1 LLWRDVAPN
10 YLGDPNDLENSEDCR
25 GAGGHGNQHVR
36 LRSAQIDCIERS
48 ARLRRQSVARSQAGF
63 GFTGCASAA
72 KPPNFLRIRLPSPR
86 KSRAPP
92 RHLQSWQDLLPRL
105 SLGRRQAGLERVRRV
120 KGQRRDKVNLTR
132 ARRRSDRPCT
142 HIVLLQTGNFPS
154 PVEYE
159 PKHNACRK
167 LRCFSAFCRVPEAL
181 PFDLSLLNVLLL
193 LGESGPASQ
202 PI

>member
-1 LLWRDVAPN
+1 MSRCRWAWKSTCTPAQRANRLHRTICPAPATICR
-10 YLGDPNDLENSEDCR
+10 SEPGR
-25 GAGGHGNQHVR
+25 FRVHR
-36 LRSAQIDCIERS
+36 LRICGEAP
-48 ARLRRQSVARSQAGF
+48 
-63 GFTGCASAA
+63 
-72 KPPNFLRIRLPSPR
+72 KLPSPR

-120 KGQRRDKVNLTR
+120 KGQRRDKVNLAR

-193 LGESGPASQ
+193 LGESGPASL